1 MGLQATIIP
10 NPEYVSIT
18 FFSNENPY
26 TINKKSG
33 RIDINFH
40 RIVALS
46 ELVESVIQKEIP
58 IDQALMDLASIH
70 GKPMLYSKLVN
81 IFSISLSSI
90 SAACVFGGGYNE
102 MFVSGVIRFIRW
114 YNQCMGSSFFQNL
127 IIALRCFCHCVLTV
141 FSFFFGSLFH

>member
-1 MGLQATIIP
+1 LTTKETFILELAHSMQQFGIPSHRLENSLNDVCKSIGLQATIIP

-18 FFSNENPY
+18 FFSSENPY

-58 IDQALMDLASIH
+58 IDQALMDLGSTICTPTNPKCSTCPLSFGCRA
-70 GKPMLYSKLVN
+70 YSQVC
-81 IFSISLSSI
+81 I
-90 SAACVFGGGYNE
+90 
-102 MFVSGVIRFIRW
+102 
-114 YNQCMGSSFFQNL
+114 
-127 IIALRCFCHCVLTV
+127 
-141 FSFFFGSLFH
+141 

>member
-1 MGLQATIIP
+1 MQQFGIPSHRLENSLNDVCKSIGLQATIIP

-18 FFSNENPY
+18 FFSSENPY

-58 IDQALMDLASIH
+58 IDQALMDLAGIH

-81 IFSISLSSI
+81 IFSTHPSS
-90 SAACVFGGGYNE
+90 
-102 MFVSGVIRFIRW
+102 
-114 YNQCMGSSFFQNL
+114 
-127 IIALRCFCHCVLTV
+127 
-141 FSFFFGSLFH
+141 